1 MSLEDKAIL
10 ENNLKRLSVNSLIQF
25 KVQSSKLKIGGREK
39 QDSGIQSLVIGIN
52 IDLNINVGI
61 ASGYQEE

>member
-1 MSLEDKAIL
+1 M
-10 ENNLKRLSVNSLIQF
+10 KRLSVNSLIQF